1 MSDIMLR
8 QSVLDELDFEPSV
21 DTTHIGVTVDKGVVT
36 LTGHVSSYAEKLAA
50 EAAVKRVKGVQA
62 IAQEIEV
69 RYPFEKKT
77 ADDEIAARALSIL
90 RWSAVVPQ
98 NTVQLKVEDGWITL
112 TGDVNW
118 QFQRIAAEAQLRR
131 LSGVAGVI
139 NRITI
144 KPQVRFSDVKDKI
157 ENALRRSATL
167 EAENIQISV
176 LDGGKISL
184 RGRVHDWQQRA
195 MVENAAWSAPGV
207 VAVEDHLTI
216 S

>member
-1 MSDIMLR
+1 MSDTLLR
-8 QSVLDELDFEPSV
+8 QNVLEELDFEPSV
-21 DTTHIGVTVDKGVVT
+21 NDAHIGVVADKGVVT

-50 EAAVKRVKGVQA
+50 EAAVKRVKGVRA

-77 ADDEIAARALSIL
+77 ADDEIASRALSIL
-90 RWSAVVPQ
+90 RWSAVIPQ
-98 NTVQLKVEDGWITL
+98 NAVQLEVEDGWITL
-112 TGDVNW
+112 TGDVDW

-139 NRITI
+139 NRISI
-144 KPQVRFSDVKDKI
+144 KPHVRLSDVKDKV
-157 ENALRRSATL
+157 EKALRRSAKV

-176 LDGGKISL
+176 LDGDKISL
-184 RGRVHDWQQRA
+184 RGKVHDWQERA
-195 MVENAAWSAPGV
+195 MVENAAWSVPGV